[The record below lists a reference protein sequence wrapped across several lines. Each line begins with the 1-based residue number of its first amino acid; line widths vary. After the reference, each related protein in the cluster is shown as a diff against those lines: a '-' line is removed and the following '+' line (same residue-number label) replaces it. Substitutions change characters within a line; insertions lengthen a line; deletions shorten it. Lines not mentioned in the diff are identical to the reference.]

1 MQALGM
7 IETKGVLAAIEASDV
22 MLKAAN
28 VSLIEKTKVGGGLI
42 FILVTGDVAA
52 VSAAVEAGVAAVNRI
67 SQDALFSSHVIPRP
81 HKELEGMIGE
91 SVPQTEESKN
101 NTDKASE
108 QVQELAFQP
117 HKLEELN
124 LELESESGP
133 YDRETVDTKM
143 RQNGFHEMLKWLE
156 DRKVTEL
163 RTLAREY
170 PEFSISGR
178 EISKANKTLL
188 LEEFKTYYGKNDSEC

>member
-22 MLKAAN
+22 MLKASN

-42 FILVTGDVAA
+42 FILVTGDIAA

-67 SQDALFSSHVIPRP
+67 SEHALFSSHVIPRP
-81 HKELEGMIGE
+81 HKELEDMIGE
-91 SVPQTEESKN
+91 SVPQIEEPETNPNDALEQTEEF
-101 NTDKASE
+101 DFPPIELE
-108 QVQELAFQP
+108 QSNV
-117 HKLEELN
+117 
-124 LELESESGP
+124 ESESGP
-133 YDRETVDTKM
+133 YDRETVNTKM
-143 RQNGFHEMLKWLE
+143 ERDGFHEMIKWLE

-170 PEFSISGR
+170 PEFRI
-178 EISKANKTLL
+178 
-188 LEEFKTYYGKNDSEC
+188 